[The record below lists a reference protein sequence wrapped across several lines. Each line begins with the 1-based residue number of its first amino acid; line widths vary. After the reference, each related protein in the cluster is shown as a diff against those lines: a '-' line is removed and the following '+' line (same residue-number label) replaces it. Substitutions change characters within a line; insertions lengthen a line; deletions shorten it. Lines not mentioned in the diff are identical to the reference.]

1 MSTIGFDTSNYTT
14 STAWTDGKTDINVRQ
29 ILYVKDGE
37 RGIRQ
42 SDGVFQHMKLMPV
55 MYEKLSEQIDFKDVK
70 AVGVSTRPRCV
81 EGSYMPVF
89 LAGEGYAKVVANTL
103 GVPLYEF
110 SHQDGHIKWQEYIQA
125 ALLNCLKT
133 ILYRYTFR
141 AVQRK
146 F

>member
-14 STAWTDGKTDINVRQ
+14 STAWTDGKNDINVRQ

-70 AVGVSTRPRCV
+70 AIGVSTRPRCV

-89 LAGEGYAKVVANTL
+89 LAGEGYAKVVADTL
-103 GVPLYEF
+103 SVPLYEF
-110 SHQDGHIKWQEYIQA
+110 SHQDGHIMAGIYSSGP
-125 ALLNCLKT
+125 
-133 ILYRYTFR
+133 F
-141 AVQRK
+141 
-146 F
+146 

>member
-55 MYEKLSEQIDFKDVK
+55 MYENCRSRLILKMLRLLESVQDRDV
-70 AVGVSTRPRCV
+70 
-81 EGSYMPVF
+81 
-89 LAGEGYAKVVANTL
+89 
-103 GVPLYEF
+103 
-110 SHQDGHIKWQEYIQA
+110 
-125 ALLNCLKT
+125 
-133 ILYRYTFR
+133 
-141 AVQRK
+141 
-146 F
+146 

>member
-55 MYEKLSEQIDFKDVK
+55 MYEKLSEQIDFKGGWSQYK
-70 AVGVSTRPRCV
+70 TEMCRGII
-81 EGSYMPVF
+81 
-89 LAGEGYAKVVANTL
+89 YACI
-103 GVPLYEF
+103 P
-110 SHQDGHIKWQEYIQA
+110 
-125 ALLNCLKT
+125 C
-133 ILYRYTFR
+133 R
-141 AVQRK
+141 
-146 F
+146 